1 LTFIKQ
7 RDILA
12 LSKGDKDMRVYIL
25 ATDFNGIPRILGVF
39 DTNEKA
45 KQAQKKYNNIW
56 TTIMIREVE

>member
-1 LTFIKQ
+1 
-7 RDILA
+7 
-12 LSKGDKDMRVYIL
+12 MRVYIL
-25 ATDFNGIPRILGVF
+25 TSDFNGIPRILGVF